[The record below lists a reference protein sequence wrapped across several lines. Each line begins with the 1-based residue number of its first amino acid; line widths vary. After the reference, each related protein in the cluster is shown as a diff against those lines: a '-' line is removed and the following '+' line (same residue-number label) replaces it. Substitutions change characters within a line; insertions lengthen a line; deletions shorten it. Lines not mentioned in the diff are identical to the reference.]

1 MQILNDIFPIAAAF
15 LRGLMVSLGFAP
27 MLTDLVMGLLSFVAI
42 AALITVNIII
52 ILWVDR
58 RVASF
63 FQERLGPNR
72 VGPFG
77 LLQSV
82 NDAAKLIGK
91 ESIMP
96 KAVDKSVYKL
106 APLLIFTVT
115 VVLSGLL
122 SFGKGMTPVDLSAGL
137 LFFVALSST
146 STIAILMAGWGSNNK
161 YSLLGSMRT
170 VAQVISYEIPLAFS
184 MVGVVMIS
192 GSMNLGEI
200 SAAQHVVWFVVLQP
214 VAFFV
219 FMVSALAELTRSPF
233 DMTEAEQELIAGYH
247 TEYSGMRFALFFMAE
262 YANLFSVAALGATLF
277 LGGWS
282 GPFLPGYVWFI
293 GKTWAMVLLIL
304 WLRWT
309 FPRAR
314 VDKMMK
320 FNWKFLIPVSIGN
333 ILLTGVGIKLYQY
346 FFTTVGR

>member
-1 MQILNDIFPIAAAF
+1 MQTLDNLFLIIASF
-15 LRGLMVSLGFAP
+15 LRGLMGSWSFSPL
-27 MLTDLVMGLLSFVAI
+27 LTDAVMGLVNFIAV
-42 AALITVNIII
+42 AALVTVNIIV

-58 RVASF
+58 RAASF

-96 KAVDKSVYKL
+96 AAVDKRVYKL
-106 APLLIFTVT
+106 APVIIFTVT
-115 VVLSGLL
+115 VILYAFLPY
-122 SFGKGMTPVDLSAGL
+122 GKGMSPVDMNVGL
-137 LFFVALSST
+137 LFFIALSST

-161 YSLLGSMRT
+161 YSLLGGMRT

-184 MVGVVMIS
+184 MLGVVMLS
-192 GSMNLGEI
+192 GSMNLGQI
-200 SAAQHVVWFVVLQP
+200 SAAQHGIWYVFLQP
-214 VAFFV
+214 VAFFI
-219 FMVSALAELTRSPF
+219 FLVSALAELTRSPF

-282 GPFLPGYVWFI
+282 GPILPGYVWFL
-293 GKTWAMVLLIL
+293 GKTWVMILVIL

-320 FNWKFLIPVSIGN
+320 FNWKFLIPLSILN
-333 ILLTGVGIKLYQY
+333 ILLTGLGIKVYQY
-346 FFTTVGR
+346 FTAVGR

>member
-1 MQILNDIFPIAAAF
+1 MQSLNDLFVTIASF
-15 LRGLMVSLGFAP
+15 LRGTMALWGFP
-27 MLTDLVMGLLSFVAI
+27 QLLTDSIMGLVSFIAI
-42 AALITVNIII
+42 ATLVTLNIIL

-77 LLQSV
+77 LLQSI

-91 ESIMP
+91 ESILP
-96 KAVDKSVYKL
+96 AAADKRVYKA
-106 APLLIFTVT
+106 APLIVFTIT
-115 VVLSGLL
+115 MVLYGFLPY
-122 SFGKGMTPVDLSAGL
+122 GKGMLPLNFNVGL
-137 LFFVALSST
+137 LFFVAIAST
-146 STIAILMAGWGSNNK
+146 TTIAILMAGWGSNNK
-161 YSLLGSMRT
+161 YSLLGGMRT
-170 VAQVISYEIPLAFS
+170 VAQVISDEIPLAFS
-184 MVGVVMIS
+184 MLGVVMIS
-192 GSMNLGEI
+192 GSMNLGQI
-200 SAAQHVVWFVVLQP
+200 SAAQHGVWFVFIQP
-214 VAFFV
+214 LAFLIFLI
-219 FMVSALAELTRSPF
+219 SALAELTRSPF

-262 YANLFSVAALGATLF
+262 YANLFCVAALGATLF

-282 GPFLPGYVWFI
+282 GPILPGWLWFI
-293 GKTWAMVLLIL
+293 GKTWAMVLVIL

-320 FNWKFLIPVSIGN
+320 FNWKFLIPLSILN

-346 FFTTVGR
+346 FTAVGR

>member
-1 MQILNDIFPIAAAF
+1 MQTLNDLFLIVAAF
-15 LRGLMVSLGFAP
+15 LRGLMGSLGFPA
-27 MLTDLVMGLLSFVAI
+27 LLSDAVMGLISFVAV
-42 AALITVNIII
+42 AALVMVNIIL

-58 RVASF
+58 RAASF

-82 NDAAKLIGK
+82 NDAVKLIGK

-96 KAVDKSVYKL
+96 RAADKRVYKL
-106 APLLIFTVT
+106 APLLVFTVAM
-115 VVLSGLL
+115 VLYGLL
-122 SFGKGMTPVDLSAGL
+122 SFGKGMSPVNLNAGL
-137 LFFVALSST
+137 LFFIALSST

-161 YSLLGSMRT
+161 YSLLGGMRT

-184 MVGVVMIS
+184 MLGVVMLS
-192 GSMNLGEI
+192 GSMNLGQI
-200 SAAQHVVWFVVLQP
+200 SAAQHGLWFVFLQP

-233 DMTEAEQELIAGYH
+233 DMTEAEQEIVAGYH

-277 LGGWS
+277 LGGWQ
-282 GPFLPGYVWFI
+282 GPILPGYLWFI
-293 GKTWAMVLLIL
+293 GKTWAMILLIL

-314 VDKMMK
+314 IDKMMK
-320 FNWKFLIPVSIGN
+320 FSWKFLIPLSILN

-346 FFTTVGR
+346 ITR

>member
-1 MQILNDIFPIAAAF
+1 MQTLNDLFLIVSGL
-15 LRGLMVSLGFAP
+15 LRGAMGSWGFAP
-27 MLTDLVMGLLSFVAI
+27 GLTDAIMALVSFVAI
-42 AALITVNIII
+42 AALVTVNIIV

-58 RVASF
+58 RFAAF

-77 LLQSV
+77 LLQSI
-82 NDAAKLIGK
+82 NDAVKLIGK

-96 KAVDKSVYKL
+96 AAVDKRVYKF
-106 APLLIFTVT
+106 APVLIFTVT
-115 VVLSGLL
+115 IVLYGFLPY
-122 SFGKGMTPVDLSAGL
+122 GKGLAPIDMGAGL
-137 LFFVALSST
+137 LFFVAVSST

-161 YSLLGSMRT
+161 YSLLGGMRT

-184 MVGVVMIS
+184 MIGVVMLS
-192 GSMNLGEI
+192 GSMNLGSI
-200 SAAQHVVWFVVLQP
+200 SAAQHTLWNIILQP
-214 VAFFV
+214 IAFFV
-219 FMVSALAELTRSPF
+219 FIVASLAELTRSPF

-277 LGGWS
+277 LGGWE
-282 GPFLPGYVWFI
+282 GPLLPGYLWFI
-293 GKTWAMVLLIL
+293 GKTWAMVLVIL
-304 WLRWT
+304 WLRWS

-320 FNWKFLIPVSIGN
+320 FNWKVLIPLSIAN

-346 FFTTVGR
+346 FSTVGR

>member
-1 MQILNDIFPIAAAF
+1 MKTLNDIFLIVASF
-15 LRGLMVSLGFAP
+15 LRGIMGNLGFSAI
-27 MLTDLVMGLLSFVAI
+27 LADLVMGLVSFIAI
-42 AALITVNIII
+42 AALVTVNIIV

-96 KAVDKSVYKL
+96 AAVDKKVYKL
-106 APLLIFTVT
+106 APVLIFTVT
-115 VVLSGLL
+115 IILYGILPYGRGLS
-122 SFGKGMTPVDLSAGL
+122 PINLSAGL
-137 LFFVALSST
+137 LFFVAISST

-161 YSLLGSMRT
+161 YSLLGGMRT

-184 MVGVVMIS
+184 MVGVVMLS
-192 GSMNLGEI
+192 GSLNLGEI
-200 SAAQHVVWFVVLQP
+200 SAAQHRLWFVFLQP
-214 VAFFV
+214 LAFIIFL
-219 FMVSALAELTRSPF
+219 VSALAELSRSPF

-277 LGGWS
+277 LGGWE
-282 GPFLPGYVWFI
+282 GPILPGYAWFI
-293 GKTWAMVLLIL
+293 GKTWAMVFVIL

-314 VDKMMK
+314 VERMMQ
-320 FNWKFLIPVSIGN
+320 FNWKFLIPLSILN
-333 ILLTGVGIKLYQY
+333 IFLTGIGIKLFQY
-346 FFTTVGR
+346 FTAAGR

>member
-1 MQILNDIFPIAAAF
+1 MQTLNDLFLIVAAF
-15 LRGLMVSLGFAP
+15 LRGLMGSLGFP
-27 MLTDLVMGLLSFVAI
+27 VLLTDAVMGLLSFAAV
-42 AALITVNIII
+42 AALLMVNVIL

-58 RVASF
+58 RAASF

-82 NDAAKLIGK
+82 NDAVKLIGK

-96 KAVDKSVYKL
+96 RAADKRVYRL
-106 APLLIFTVT
+106 APLLVF
-115 VVLSGLL
+115 VVAMILYGLL
-122 SFGKGMTPVDLSAGL
+122 PYGKGMAAVDLSAGL

-161 YSLLGSMRT
+161 YSLLGGMRT
-170 VAQVISYEIPLAFS
+170 VAQVITYEIPLAFS
-184 MVGVVMIS
+184 MLGVVMLS
-192 GSMNLGEI
+192 GSMNLGQI
-200 SAAQHVVWFVVLQP
+200 SAAQHGLWFIVLQP
-214 VAFFV
+214 LAFFV

-233 DMTEAEQELIAGYH
+233 DMTEAEQEIVAGYH

-262 YANLFSVAALGATLF
+262 YANLFSVAALGAILF
-277 LGGWS
+277 LGGWQ
-282 GPFLPGYVWFI
+282 GPILPGYLWFI
-293 GKTWAMVLLIL
+293 GKTWAMVLVIL

-314 VDKMMK
+314 LDKMMK
-320 FNWKFLIPVSIGN
+320 FSWKVLIPLSILN

-346 FFTTVGR
+346 VAMIRR